1 MRFVASVVAALVA
14 ALAAGLSGASQV
26 PAAAAAP
33 VVVELFTSEGCSSCP
48 PADALL
54 RVLGREPVGG
64 VTVLVLG
71 EHVDYWD
78 QLGWRDR
85 FASAAFSRR
94 QSEYATTVF
103 GADKIYTPQIVI
115 DGHLEGVGSN
125 EEAVRAMILAAAREP
140 KGTVTLNVTR
150 DEGRGD
156 IVADVS
162 VSFPATFASRGDADV
177 LVAVTEDHLETD
189 VRSGE
194 NRARR
199 LVHSGV
205 VHKLTVIGTVE
216 RTARGFNGYTR
227 VAWAA
232 AWKPADVQVVAFVQE
247 RRSRRIIAAGSAR
260 F

>member
-1 MRFVASVVAALVA
+1 MRFVASLVA
-14 ALAAGLSGASQV
+14 GLAAGLAGASQM
-26 PAAAAAP
+26 PAAAGSP
-33 VVVELFTSEGCSSCP
+33 VIAELFTSEGCSSCP

-54 RVLGREPVGG
+54 GVLGREPVGG

-94 QSEYATTVF
+94 QSEYTTTVF
-103 GADKIYTPQIVI
+103 GGDKIYTPQIVI
-115 DGHLEGVGSN
+115 DGHLEAVGSN
-125 EEAVRAMILAAAREP
+125 EEAVRAMILSAAREP
-140 KGTVTLNVTR
+140 KGAVMVSVTR

-162 VSFPATFASRGDADV
+162 VDFPTTFARGDADV

-194 NRARR
+194 NRRRR

-205 VHKLTVIGTVE
+205 VHKLMVIGTVE
-216 RTARGFNGYTR
+216 RTARRFNGDTR
-227 VAWAA
+227 IAWAA

-247 RRSRRIIAAGSAR
+247 RRSRRIIGAGSAR

>member
-1 MRFVASVVAALVA
+1 MRFVLAFAA
-14 ALAAGLSGASQV
+14 ALAAGLSMPAGASQV

-33 VVVELFTSEGCSSCP
+33 VVAELFTSEGCSSCP

-54 RVLGREPVGG
+54 RVLGREPVDG

-94 QSEYATTVF
+94 QSEYASTVF
-103 GADKIYTPQIVI
+103 GPDKIYTPQIVI

-125 EEAVRAMILAAAREP
+125 EDAIRTMVLAAARDP
-140 KGTVTLNVTR
+140 KGAVTVNVAR

-156 IVADVS
+156 IVADVT
-162 VSFPATFASRGDADV
+162 VDFPATFASRGDADV
-177 LVAVTEDHLETD
+177 LVAVTEDNLETD

-194 NRARR
+194 NRRRR
-199 LVHSGV
+199 LVHTGV
-205 VHKLTVIGTVE
+205 VRKLVAIGTIE
-216 RTARGFNGYTR
+216 RAAPRFTGYTR
-227 VAWAA
+227 IAWTA
-232 AWKPADVQVVAFVQE
+232 AWKAADVQVVAFVQE
-247 RRSRRIIAAGSAR
+247 RRSRRIIGAGAAR

>member
-1 MRFVASVVAALVA
+1 MRLVAALVA
-14 ALAAGLSGASQV
+14 VLAAGSAGALQV
-26 PAAAAAP
+26 SSAASP
-33 VVVELFTSEGCSSCP
+33 VVAELFTSEGCSSCP

-94 QSEYATTVF
+94 QSEYAATVF
-103 GADKIYTPQIVI
+103 GPDKIYTPQIVI
-115 DGHLEGVGSN
+115 DGHLEDVGSN
-125 EEAVRAMILAAAREP
+125 QDAIRAMILAAAREP
-140 KGTVTLNVTR
+140 KGAVTVSVTR

-156 IVADVS
+156 IVADVT
-162 VSFPATFASRGDADV
+162 VEFPATFAARGDADV
-177 LVAVTEDHLETD
+177 LVAVTEDNLETD

-205 VHKLTVIGTVE
+205 VRKLVAIGAVE
-216 RTARGFNGYTR
+216 RTAPRFTGYTR
-227 VAWAA
+227 VAWTAS
-232 AWKPADVQVVAFVQE
+232 WKAADVQVVAFVQE
-247 RRSRRIIAAGSAR
+247 RRSRRIIGAGAAR